1 MLYAACI
8 RRPLNLT
15 INLLFLYVNHNSTGL
30 PIMTTRTRKYDK
42 PSRLIWPRLVWHLEM
57 KTNITVTT
65 YIKNNMYANSM
76 HANSTKVVGDSVSWF
91 IHREWWRRCRY
102 LLGILKT
109 ILAFTL
115 DNFWRQSMIR
125 MFTSIREMQRPKP
138 LVKPLVRRYILHFMH
153 LIKVN
158 FIKNVH
164 LRKALE
170 RWFNAISKF
179 PFCSLEP
186 FSFFIELKQKL

>member
-1 MLYAACI
+1 
-8 RRPLNLT
+8 
-15 INLLFLYVNHNSTGL
+15 
-30 PIMTTRTRKYDK
+30 MTTRTRKYDK

-57 KTNITVTT
+57 KTNITVTI

-125 MFTSIREMQRPKP
+125 MFTSVREMQRPKP
-138 LVKPLVRRYILHFMH
+138 LVKPLVRRYILHFIH
-153 LIKVN
+153 LINVN

-164 LRKALE
+164 LRKTLE

-179 PFCSLEP
+179 PFCGLEP
-186 FSFFIELKQKL
+186 LFFLFHRIKTKICKDILTFQFYKLQN